1 VKALQIYLFDTF
13 GITSSLQAEKE
24 KVKKLPLY
32 LRGNYNLYSCTLY
45 GQKVIWAEVKNLDVA
60 TPDQLKKQSQALQEI
75 LGQVPVV
82 YVFDTLV
89 PWQRKRLIEKK
100 VGFAEP
106 FRQLYIPELFTQIRD
121 GYSKEKAKTEVGNQ
135 LKPPAQLF
143 LLYHLQVQRLEGLL
157 LQEIAD
163 LLNYSAMTITRTIK
177 ELYAH
182 ALLHVEGTKEKTVI
196 FELQGKDLWEKALPL
211 MVSPVRETW
220 YTDDRPNNIY
230 TRIGGEN
237 ALASY
242 TMLAEPREHTIVIG
256 KDTFRI
262 SKSQLG
268 NLDKRYGLNKLE
280 VWHYDPTLL
289 SNRNEI
295 DKLSLYLSI
304 KDHEDERLQG
314 VLKNMI
320 NEIVW
325 L

>member
-1 VKALQIYLFDTF
+1 MKILQHYLLDTF
-13 GITSSLQAEKE
+13 GVTVSLHEEKE
-24 KVKKLPLY
+24 RAKRLPLY
-32 LRGNYNLYSCTLY
+32 LRSNYNLYSGSLM
-45 GQKVIWAEVKNLDVA
+45 GHKIIWAEVKNMNVV
-60 TPDQLKKQSQALQEI
+60 TPDQLKKQSQILQEI
-75 LGQVPVV
+75 LGNVPVT

-106 FRQLYIPELFTQIRD
+106 FRQLYIPELLIQIRD
-121 GYSKEKAKTEVGNQ
+121 GNSKEKAKTDVGNK

-143 LLYHLQVQRLEGLL
+143 LLYHLQVHRLEGLL

-163 LLNYSAMTITRTIK
+163 LLNYSAMTITRSIK
-177 ELYAH
+177 ELFAH
-182 ALLHVEGTKEKTVI
+182 SLLHIEGTKEKTVI

-220 YTDDRPNNIY
+220 YTDNMLNNVY
-230 TRIGGEN
+230 TRTGGEN

-242 TMLAEPREHTIVIG
+242 TMLTEPREHTNVIG
-256 KDTFRI
+256 KDNFRI

-268 NLDKRYGLNKLE
+268 NLNKRYGLNKLE

-289 SNRNEI
+289 SKRNGI

-314 VLKNMI
+314 ALKNMI

>member
-1 VKALQIYLFDTF
+1 MKALQIYLFDTF
-13 GITSSLQAEKE
+13 GITASLQAEKE
-24 KVKKLPLY
+24 KAKKLPLY
-32 LRGNYNLYSCTLY
+32 LRVNYNLYSCTLT

-60 TPDQLKKQSQALQEI
+60 TPDQLKKQSQVLQEI

-143 LLYHLQVQRLEGLL
+143 LLYHLQVQRLEGLI

-163 LLNYSAMTITRTIK
+163 LLNYSAMTITRSIK
-177 ELYAH
+177 ELFAH

-211 MVSPVRETW
+211 MVSPVRETC
-220 YTDDRPNNIY
+220 YTDDRPNNLY

-242 TMLAEPREHTIVIG
+242 TMLAEPGEHTNVIG

-268 NLDKRYGLNKLE
+268 NLNKRYGLNKLE

-314 VLKNMI
+314 ALKNMI

>member
-1 VKALQIYLFDTF
+1 MKALQIYLFDTF
-13 GITSSLQAEKE
+13 GITASLHAEKE

-32 LRGNYNLYSCTLY
+32 LRGNYNLYSGTLT

-60 TPDQLKKQSQALQEI
+60 TPDQLKKQSQVLQEI

-163 LLNYSAMTITRTIK
+163 LLNYSAMTITRSIK
-177 ELYAH
+177 ELFAH
-182 ALLHVEGTKEKTVI
+182 ALLHVEGTKEKTVF

-220 YTDDRPNNIY
+220 YTDDRPNNLY

-242 TMLAEPREHTIVIG
+242 TMLAEPREHTNVTG

-268 NLDKRYGLNKLE
+268 NLNKRYGLNKLE

-304 KDHEDERLQG
+304 KDHEDERLKG
-314 VLKNMI
+314 ALKNMI

>member
-1 VKALQIYLFDTF
+1 MKALQIYLFDTF
-13 GITSSLQAEKE
+13 GIAASLHPEKE

-32 LRGNYNLYSCTLY
+32 LRGNYNLYSGTLT
-45 GQKVIWAEVKNLDVA
+45 GQKVIWAEVKNLEVA
-60 TPDQLKKQSQALQEI
+60 TPDQLKKQSQVLQEI

-82 YVFDTLV
+82 YVFDTLE

-106 FRQLYIPELFTQIRD
+106 FRQLYIPELFTQIKD
-121 GYSKEKAKTEVGNQ
+121 GYSKEKAITEVGKQ

-163 LLNYSAMTITRTIK
+163 LLNYSAMTITRSIK
-177 ELYAH
+177 ELSAH

-196 FELQGKDLWEKALPL
+196 FEFQGKDLWEKALPL

-220 YTDDRPNNIY
+220 YTDDRPNNVY
-230 TRIGGEN
+230 TYIGGEN

-242 TMLAEPREHTIVIG
+242 TMLTQPREHTHVIG

-262 SKSQLG
+262 SKSRLG
-268 NLDKRYGLNKLE
+268 NLNKRYGFNKLE

-314 VLKNMI
+314 ALTNMI